1 MMKEDIRKI
10 DEESQVEIDLVLGQE
25 QLTYSFFS
33 EHLRTFVF
41 MRYSLVPSD
50 CEETDDLDEL
60 TLISLSKSCLLYT
73 SRCV

>member
-33 EHLRTFVF
+33 EHLRTAN
-41 MRYSLVPSD
+41 RR
-50 CEETDDLDEL
+50 T
-60 TLISLSKSCLLYT
+60 TWT
-73 SRCV
+73 S